1 MTVPTDRLPIWTVA
15 VPFVALGTDLAL
27 HGSAG
32 LFAAGVLIVA
42 LVAAVMAAVHHA
54 EVVALRVGEPFGA
67 ILQALAGADLRRDEV
82 ARGAS
87 AIDDVGGYVTLKFG
101 DARLRRDR
109 HPRRAA

>member
-1 MTVPTDRLPIWTVA
+1 
-15 VPFVALGTDLAL
+15 
-27 HGSAG
+27 
-32 LFAAGVLIVA
+32 
-42 LVAAVMAAVHHA
+42 
-54 EVVALRVGEPFGA
+54 VGEPFGA